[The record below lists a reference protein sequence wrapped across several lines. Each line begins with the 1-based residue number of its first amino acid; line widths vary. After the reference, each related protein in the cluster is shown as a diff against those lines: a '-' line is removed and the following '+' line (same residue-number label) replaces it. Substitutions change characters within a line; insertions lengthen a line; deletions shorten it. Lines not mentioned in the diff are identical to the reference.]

1 MSIFLN
7 SNISQKIWPT
17 IRGTVLAI
25 YTVIF
30 TPKHEE
36 RILHL
41 KVTEILNNTEQ
52 PLNKDVNIVIDKIVG
67 LVKLSQINSNIKC
80 SFKERMGI
88 FATLMQFTMYIPD
101 IRPYY
106 FADYQDII
114 KLHNL
119 ICSSGTHKTLDI
131 DEQFALALKI
141 EPQTINAIW
150 LLFATSRQYARW
162 YDTEAIIGMPDI
174 SNNTAINMMSKWYIS
189 LSAFKNKLPKTSQD
203 VAGDTYYV
211 WTHVVAKLIFGLYSP
226 WWALDAK
233 FYYLALHYGTWL
245 NHNIAHKI
253 SPQSLKSDHTI
264 AANYGNKIG
273 KAIINNLQHINK

>member
-17 IRGTVLAI
+17 IRGTVLAF

-36 RILHL
+36 RVLHL
-41 KVTEILNNTEQ
+41 KVTDNFANIKQ
-52 PLNKDVNIVIDKIVG
+52 PLNKDVDIVIDKIVN
-67 LVKLSQINSNIKC
+67 LVRLSQKNCSIKI

-101 IRPYY
+101 IRSYY
-106 FADYQDII
+106 YADYQDIL
-114 KLHNL
+114 KLHNI
-119 ICSSGTHKTLDI
+119 ICLSSTYKTLDL
-131 DEQFALALKI
+131 DEQLALALKI

-150 LLFATSRQYARW
+150 LLFAASRQYARW
-162 YDTEAIIGMPDI
+162 YDTEAIIGMPNI
-174 SNNTAINMMSKWYIS
+174 SNRKAINNMSKWYKS
-189 LSAFKNKLPKTSQD
+189 LSAFKDNEPASSQD

-211 WTHVVAKLIFGLYSP
+211 WTHIVAKLIFGLYSP

-264 AANYGNKIG
+264 ASKYGNKIG
-273 KAIINNLQHINK
+273 KAILTNMK